1 MRVCRDCQDERV
13 EEMIDDDKLEAIIL
27 KAIEDNI
34 TITDSRLYAAV
45 YAVAVDVADGVVGM
59 IKEEQ
64 QHCYV
69 SK

>member
-1 MRVCRDCQDERV
+1 V

>member
-1 MRVCRDCQDERV
+1 M

-45 YAVAVDVADGVVGM
+45 YAVAMDVADGVVGM
-59 IKEEQ
+59 YTCQIR
-64 QHCYV
+64 
-69 SK
+69 

>member
-1 MRVCRDCQDERV
+1 
-13 EEMIDDDKLEAIIL
+13 MIDDDKLEAIIL

-45 YAVAVDVADGVVGM
+45 YAVAMDVADGVVGM